1 MSKKQ
6 ETIAID
12 PMDRITNAVD
22 TTVFDGIKRT
32 ASTVIFE
39 SKETKDKLLVG
50 SDDEKKAVVNA
61 HTLTVEFDF
70 TGLTIDECVDQLV
83 STTSF
88 MKLFQNNIIGNTD
101 KRWTESEI
109 LETISKGTYH
119 VTCRSL
125 LDGRTRKE
133 SDPLIGIK
141 NYINKAQSKGMSNDQ
156 IKEQLSEKF
165 GIVL

>member
-1 MSKKQ
+1 MSKNQ
-6 ETIAID
+6 NTTGAIDTIA
-12 PMDRITNAVD
+12 N
-22 TTVFDGIKRT
+22 VFDGIKRT
-32 ASTVIFE
+32 SKTVIFE

-50 SDDEKKAVVNA
+50 TDEQKDAVIDA

-70 TGLTIDECVDQLV
+70 TGLTIDECCDQLA

-88 MKLFQNNIIGNTD
+88 MKLFQNNVIGNTD
-101 KRWTESEI
+101 KRWNETTI
-109 LETISKGTYH
+109 LDTISKGVYH

-125 LDGRTRKE
+125 LDDRTRRE

-141 NYINKAQSKGMSNDQ
+141 NYIGKAQSKGMSNDE
-156 IKEQLSEKF
+156 IKKQLSSKF

>member
-6 ETIAID
+6 NETAD
-12 PMDRITNAVD
+12 VSNETTN
-22 TTVFDGIKRT
+22 VFDGIKRT

-39 SKETKDKLLVG
+39 SKAIKQQLLVG
-50 SDDEKKAVVNA
+50 TEDEIKAVNKA

-70 TGLTIDECVDQLV
+70 TGLTVNECVDQLV

-101 KRWTESEI
+101 KRWNEQTI
-109 LETISKGTYH
+109 LDTIAKGTYH

-125 LDGRTRKE
+125 LDDRTRRE
-133 SDPLIGIK
+133 ADPTIALKNAAIK
-141 NYINKAQSKGMSNDQ
+141 LKAKGLTNDQ
-156 IKEQLSEKF
+156 IMEQLLSK
-165 GIVL
+165 LNS